1 MIFSFDLIKKKKT
14 ISTHENVSNATLR
27 FEKEKRN
34 SAINGPTIIL
44 NKELI
49 VFAPNSRMN

>member
-1 MIFSFDLIKKKKT
+1 LTLSKKKKT